1 MPSTLQVILHSEVK
15 NLGKAGDLVKVRPG
29 YARNFLLPR
38 SLAVPASESAVKR
51 VEHEKAVAAVRAE
64 RARKEATDLAAKLA
78 NVTLKIAQ
86 RAGEDG
92 RLFGSVT
99 TKDIEAAL
107 KSAGFAVDRK
117 KLHAVESL
125 RTLGTHA
132 VKAQLHHDVEATFK
146 VEIAKA

>member
-1 MPSTLQVILHSEVK
+1 MPSTLQVILHTDVK

-29 YARNFLLPR
+29 FARNFLLPR

-51 VEHEKAVAAVRAE
+51 VEHDKAVAAVRAE
-64 RARKEATDLAAKLA
+64 RVKKEASDLAAKLA
-78 NVTLKIAQ
+78 NVTLKLTQ
-86 RAGEDG
+86 RAGDDG

-107 KSAGFAVDRK
+107 KAAGLEIDRK
-117 KLHAVESL
+117 KLHAVDAL
-125 RTLGTHA
+125 RTLGTHE
-132 VKAQLHHDVEATFK
+132 VKAQLHHDVTATFK